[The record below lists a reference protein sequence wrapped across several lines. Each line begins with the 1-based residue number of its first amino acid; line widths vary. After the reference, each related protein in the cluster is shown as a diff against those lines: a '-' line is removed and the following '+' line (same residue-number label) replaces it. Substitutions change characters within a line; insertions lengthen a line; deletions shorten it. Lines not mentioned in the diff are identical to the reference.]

1 MINLL
6 KIEWLKLKNYTAF
19 KVMAIFFAVGVV
31 LSNYVVHL
39 FYSNVLEE
47 TGPEVILLSSF
58 KPYAFT
64 STWQTTSYTA
74 GFLLLLPAMLLIML
88 LTNEYMFRT
97 NRQNVIDGWS
107 RNQFISV
114 KLVMALI
121 FAVVSTILVFFTGL
135 GFGFASHTDFAW
147 DGFSHVGFFFLKA
160 LTYNLFAILISVLVK
175 KTGFAMGLFFIYL
188 GAENFISQLL
198 NGYSMKVRAD
208 SKTDIGSIG
217 NYLPM
222 NAADGLLTF
231 PENPMSSTA
240 NKAFPTDFVYIIFTM
255 AIVYIVLFTWA
266 SWRKYNTADI

>member
-6 KIEWLKLKNYTAF
+6 KIEWLKIKNYTAF
-19 KVMAIFFAVGVV
+19 KVMAIFFAAGVI
-31 LSNYVVHL
+31 LSNYAVL
-39 FYSNVLEE
+39 AFYNNVLKE
-47 TGPEVILLSSF
+47 TGDDAILLASF

-114 KLVMALI
+114 KLTIALI
-121 FAVVSTILVFFTGL
+121 FAVVSTIIVFLTALVLGL
-135 GFGFASHTDFAW
+135 FSKTDFAW
-147 DGFSHVGFFFLKA
+147 NGFTHIGYFFLKA

-175 KTGFAMGLFFIYL
+175 KTGFAMGIFFIYI
-188 GAENFISQLL
+188 GVENFASQLL
-198 NGYSMKVRAD
+198 NALSMKIRFD
-208 SKTDIGSIG
+208 YKNDLGSLG

-231 PENPMSSTA
+231 PENPFSSTA
-240 NKAFPTDFVYIIFTM
+240 KKAFPTDFVYVILAFAIAYII
-255 AIVYIVLFTWA
+255 LFALW
-266 SWRKYNTADI
+266 SRKKYLNADI

>member
-1 MINLL
+1 
-6 KIEWLKLKNYTAF
+6 
-19 KVMAIFFAVGVV
+19 
-31 LSNYVVHL
+31 
-39 FYSNVLEE
+39 
-47 TGPEVILLSSF
+47 
-58 KPYAFT
+58 
-64 STWQTTSYTA
+64 
-74 GFLLLLPAMLLIML
+74 ML

-121 FAVVSTILVFFTGL
+121 FAIVSTIIVFFTGL

-147 DGFSHVGFFFLKA
+147 DGISHVGFFFLKA
-160 LTYNLFAILISVLVK
+160 LTYNLFAILISVLIK

-198 NGYSMKVRAD
+198 NAYSMKVRSD
-208 SKTDIGSIG
+208 TKTDIGSIG

-231 PENPMSSTA
+231 PENPFSSSA

-266 SWRKYNTADI
+266 SWRKYMTADI